1 MGAIPPTRI
10 FVPRLEFRQWVNER
24 NYIHGRFPIPT
35 QFRHFSN
42 STNGKTHAVM
52 VPAGSA
58 VTVTSGPFD
67 GIRLV
72 DVEWEGQTLMMFTAD
87 LQGHGHKLPA

>member
-1 MGAIPPTRI
+1 
-10 FVPRLEFRQWVNER
+10 
-24 NYIHGRFPIPT
+24 
-35 QFRHFSN
+35 
-42 STNGKTHAVM
+42 M

>member
-1 MGAIPPTRI
+1 MASLSMAGFRYQLSSDILAI
-10 FVPRLEFRQWVNER
+10 
-24 NYIHGRFPIPT
+24 
-35 QFRHFSN
+35 

-52 VPAGSA
+52 VPARS
-58 VTVTSGPFD
+58 VVIVTSGPFD